1 MRDSDRWIT
10 PGVVI
15 VVVLTG
21 GTLVA
26 LLISAVAW
34 LSARGVDPDPM
45 VKTVGAL
52 VAGAGS
58 LGTLLLQLA
67 SRQTVAKTERNTGL
81 LAGALHDVADV
92 LDTVRPAPP
101 APQTQVTASRPP
113 VRSRHAYPETGAA
126 PAVRE

>member
-1 MRDSDRWIT
+1 VRNSDRWIT

-21 GTLVA
+21 GALVA
-26 LLISAVAW
+26 LLITAVAW

-52 VAGAGS
+52 IAGAGS

-67 SRQTVAKTERNTGL
+67 SRQTVAKTERNTGV
-81 LAGALHDVADV
+81 LANAVHGVAEALDARSPAAAGHPGG
-92 LDTVRPAPP
+92 RPPPVPP
-101 APQTQVTASRPP
+101 A
-113 VRSRHAYPETGAA
+113 RSRHAYPETGAA